1 MNVITCTVNV
11 IKRIYGAF
19 CKLELWLTASLLM
32 IIATLVF
39 VSALARYFGM
49 PLNWATDISLL
60 LFAWMVF
67 LGGDIVVRETN
78 MISVDLLKNKFPKAV
93 QKGLQIIFYLA
104 ILAFL
109 AVLVYYSGPLLRRNW
124 KRLFQVLPISYGW
137 CTLSVPVG
145 AALMFLSTCVRLVR
159 MFVNPAAEKAL
170 EKEVNLHA

>member
-1 MNVITCTVNV
+1 MVTF
-11 IKRIYGAF
+11 IKRAYAAF
-19 CKLELWLTASLLM
+19 CKMELWLAAIILAS
-32 IIATLVF
+32 IATLVF
-39 VSALARYFGM
+39 VSAIARTVGK

-67 LGGDIVVRETN
+67 LGGDIVVRDTN
-78 MISVDLLKNKFPKAV
+78 MISVDLLKSKFPPYIQKA
-93 QKGLQIIFYLA
+93 LNIIFYIA

-145 AALMFLSTCVRLVR
+145 AALMFISTCLRLVNEFR
-159 MFVNPAAEKAL
+159 GKQPVRPL
-170 EKEVNLHA
+170 EPVHGGEI